1 MLHTPVYNYPSISTL
16 SLSCLYMVTNV
27 LSPKQQKGV
36 KNNSSSSRQAGGV
49 PCSLITQGRFKY
61 LSTSPLL
68 HPQVPFSSPRLLDR
82 LEGSLPGVVF
92 LACEHVTIVFVLCC
106 SSARDVRSYVCNVLY
121 VIYVYSSFCVLL
133 FSQRSL

>member
-1 MLHTPVYNYPSISTL
+1 MPHTPVYNYPSISTL

-36 KNNSSSSRQAGGV
+36 KNNSSSSRQADGV

-68 HPQVPFSSPRLLDR
+68 RPKVRFSSPRLLDC
-82 LEGSLPGVVF
+82 LQGSLPGFVF
-92 LACEHVTIVFVLCC
+92 LECEHVTIGFVLCC

-121 VIYVYSSFCVLL
+121 VIYVYS
-133 FSQRSL
+133 

>member
-36 KNNSSSSRQAGGV
+36 KNNSSSSRQADGV

-92 LACEHVTIVFVLCC
+92 LACEHVATVFVLCR